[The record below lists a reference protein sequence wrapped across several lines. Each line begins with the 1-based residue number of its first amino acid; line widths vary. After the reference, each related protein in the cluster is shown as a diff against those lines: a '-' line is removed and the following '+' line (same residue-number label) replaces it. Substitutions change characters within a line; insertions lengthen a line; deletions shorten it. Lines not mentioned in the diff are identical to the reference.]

1 MNTVEDLSYE
11 KYVGI
16 ASLRSRAYVP
26 IKSGAIQ
33 RWAIK
38 NAKEYYTLT
47 TTLWKKAGLKDFPLG
62 AQRGNITAN
71 TTLYFEEE
79 YHAREAAQ
87 AFVHAMKGMGI
98 V

>member
-47 TTLWKKAGLKDFPLG
+47 TTLWKRAGLKDYPLG
-62 AQRGNITAN
+62 VQSGNITAN

-79 YHAREAAQ
+79 QHARQAAQ
-87 AFVHAMKGMGI
+87 VFVRAMKEKGI